1 MLIFEWDD
9 AKNRVNRRKHGISFE
24 FAKGVFCDPDALM
37 VQDRVV
43 QGEERWQAI
52 GRAGEHSV
60 LVVAHVVRSSEDAE
74 VVRIISARYALK
86 HERYRYET
94 QTH

>member
-9 AKNRVNRRKHGISFE
+9 AKDRANRRKHGISFE
-24 FAKGVFCDPDALM
+24 FAAGVFSDPGALIF
-37 VQDRVV
+37 QDRVV
-43 QGEERWQAI
+43 HGEERWQAI

-60 LVVAHVVRSSEDAE
+60 LVVAHVVRSREDEE

-94 QTH
+94 HTH

>member
-9 AKNRVNRRKHGISFE
+9 AKDRTNRRKHGVSFE
-24 FAKGVFCDPDALM
+24 FATRVFSDPGALIF
-37 VQDRVV
+37 QDRVV
-43 QGEERWQAI
+43 HGEERWQAI

-60 LVVAHVVRSSEDAE
+60 LVVAHVVRSREDEE
-74 VVRIISARYALK
+74 VLRIISARYALK